1 MEHGGLSVKA
11 ENATF
16 GPDPMP
22 GYYKSLV
29 VCYLNGAQQPCLAI
43 AKENESINVSLKARY
58 LKDQASLSSDWQTE
72 ISTTSFRNPS
82 TKETITILGAVWGVK
97 DVTKLARSFIQGGKK
112 EFNEL
117 ATNKVWQEDG
127 WCHVMKT
134 LVVFYQYTEIPM
146 MSVVKETETMHF
158 VISPPLFILGA
169 AYGLEPVTQQV
180 RDLVKNRQLDLTPN
194 VNLPETW
201 LRNYKSFV
209 MVYQFGNE
217 KPQLFISDEFKKVS
231 IRYEQKEQEEV
242 KINPDQLLILGA
254 AYGLQDVTTNVKSS
268 VYKNEL
274 VALVNNTLFGDD
286 ASWRL
291 SSKTLVVVY
300 QYGSSPPVVSITQE
314 LKKVEITKIL
324 PPTYGGLVDAKSLV
338 DNNDIVLL
346 LAVNSK
352 YVTCMPNSDK
362 LGAVAE
368 SSTSCIK
375 LKIVQPDSL
384 GPFFLKTEHSQVCA
398 VDKDGYLILK
408 DEQEATP
415 LSLMLMLSTTGK
427 VQLATTD
434 NKFVRF
440 AEKIFLK
447 ADTTEHFSAL
457 TSFQLAIDCG
467 GNLQALKRPPS
478 NDQKSLDLW
487 LSFLWQVTEGFFLA
501 LGLEPFLHT
510 YSPGVG
516 LLDLIQTNENAK
528 KGLQTLREELR
539 PTTSAT
545 KAVSSA
551 IHFLKVLWKEGIFWK
566 VFKFIRLQDGV
577 IIYTEIFARVIQ
589 VLLLP
594 EAEATLLLAG
604 FTTWALQLIDTS
616 KKLEDL

>member
-1 MEHGGLSVKA
+1 MVKKNSLFVKA
-11 ENATF
+11 EKATF

-22 GYYKSLV
+22 GHHKSLV
-29 VCYLNGAQQPCLAI
+29 VCYLDGSQEPCLAI

-58 LKDQASLSSDWQTE
+58 HKDQLSSDWQTE
-72 ISTTSFRNPS
+72 VSAASSRNPGK
-82 TKETITILGAVWGVK
+82 KETITILGAVWGVK
-97 DVTKLARSFIQGGKK
+97 DVTKHARLLVQGSKK
-112 EFNEL
+112 EFKQL
-117 ATNKVWQEDG
+117 ATNKAWEDG
-127 WCHVMKT
+127 WPRVVKT
-134 LVVFYQYTEIPM
+134 LVVFYQYSEIPM
-146 MSVVKETETMHF
+146 MSVVRETETMHF

-180 RDLVKNRQLDLTPN
+180 RDLVKNRQLDLIPN
-194 VNLPETW
+194 MILPDNW
-201 LRNYKSFV
+201 FRNYKSFV
-209 MVYQFGNE
+209 MVYQFGDE
-217 KPQLFISDEFKKVS
+217 KPQLFISDEFKKIS

-254 AYGLQDVTTNVKSS
+254 AYGLNDVTTKVKSS
-268 VYKNEL
+268 VYENEL
-274 VALVNNTLFGDD
+274 VTLVNNTLFGD
-286 ASWRL
+286 ASWKL

-324 PPTYGGLVDAKSLV
+324 PPTYGGLVDARSLV
-338 DNNDIVLL
+338 DNNDIIFL

-368 SSTSCIK
+368 SSSCIEFI
-375 LKIVQPDSL
+375 IVQPDSL
-384 GPFFLKTEHSQVCA
+384 GPFFLKTKSSQVCA

-408 DEQEATP
+408 DEQEAAP

-434 NKFVRF
+434 NKFVRL
-440 AEKIFLK
+440 AENDFLK

-457 TSFQLAIDCG
+457 TSFQLAIDCCA
-467 GNLQALKRPPS
+467 NLQRLPS
-478 NDQKSLDLW
+478 NDQESPDLW
-487 LSFLWQVTEGFFLA
+487 LSFVWQVTEGFFLA

-510 YSPGVG
+510 SSPSIG
-516 LLDLIQTNENAK
+516 LLHLIQGNQNANK
-528 KGLQTLREELR
+528 ARLTLREELR
-539 PTTSAT
+539 LTTSVT

-551 IHFLKVLWKEGIFWK
+551 IHFLKVLWKEGILWK
-566 VFKFIRLQDGV
+566 VFKFVRLQEGV

-589 VLLLP
+589 VILLP

-616 KKLEDL
+616 KKL